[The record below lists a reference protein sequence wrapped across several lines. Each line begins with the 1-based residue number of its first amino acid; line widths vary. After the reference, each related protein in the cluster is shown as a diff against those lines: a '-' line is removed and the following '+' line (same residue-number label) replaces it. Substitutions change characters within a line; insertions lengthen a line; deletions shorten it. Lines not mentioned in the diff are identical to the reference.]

1 MSSWSSVVAL
11 SGFHYEGDRGH
22 VITLPRLPHE
32 DFQCFWATG
41 TGWGTYS
48 LKRTQ
53 SGTVQ
58 FTIKTLAGTLPCKS
72 CTFVAPGS
80 RVIAQVAEKKITA
93 RLEKDKEQ
101 TTVHLEDP
109 VQLQEGEQLVI
120 AVAG

>member
-1 MSSWSSVVAL
+1 
-11 SGFHYEGDRGH
+11 
-22 VITLPRLPHE
+22 VIALPRLPHE

-72 CTFVAPGS
+72 CTFAAPGS
-80 RVIAQVAEKKITA
+80 RVTAQVAAKKITA
-93 RLEKDKEQ
+93 RVAKDKEH

-109 VQLQEGEQLVI
+109 IQLQEGEQLVV
-120 AVAG
+120 AVAV